1 MTRNDAEMLKTALV
15 PHDED
20 YEIPCISPHNLEI
33 VIDQLLLEGEMK
45 NDDSK

>member
-1 MTRNDAEMLKTALV
+1 MTRDDAEMLKGALV

-20 YEIPCISPHNLEI
+20 YDKPCISPHNVEI

-45 NDDSK
+45 NDDSE